1 MTDSM
6 TDPTASVETSAGPE
20 VRSWGWHLLQ
30 LSAWVLVVMLPA
42 HLAMTWLVHD
52 SGTFG
57 VAIFVDRWRSGPGR
71 IFDWVFIV
79 LALLHGGIGLN
90 GVIGPLVGSARSRTA
105 VAVVIAVGFGALG
118 LAVSAVILRFVV

>member
-30 LSAWVLVVMLPA
+30 LSAWVLVVMLPV

-90 GVIGPLVGSARSRTA
+90 GVIGPLVASARSRTA

-118 LAVSAVILRFVV
+118 LAVSAAILRFVV